1 MNGVEEYRPEF
12 SVTAEGKDISKAL
25 RQCLQELTLTDNGGA
40 TGKADELQITLLSET
55 LPLPSKGARLQLGLG
70 FNGNLVDKGWFV
82 VSGVS
87 SSGPPRK
94 VVIYATAAP
103 MNAQKQ
109 SGNVQNQKTRS
120 WDNLTLG
127 DIVKTV
133 ATDNGLIP
141 KIADKLAAIAVPHL
155 DQVSESDANLLT
167 RLARSHN
174 AVSKP
179 SGGYWLFLEQGAALT
194 ASGKTLADVTIVPR
208 EVSNWTYSEGQ
219 RGSTTGKAATGGKE
233 KKGKIGVNY
242 YDEATGQTK
251 VTQTEHEGPDL
262 ENPYTQPH
270 KTQADQQA
278 SAKKTQ
284 ANRNERRMS
293 ITAPCRPAHLPLT
306 AEARVVTQGFGERE
320 DRSWLIESMVYS
332 LSAMGFSV
340 AFNLATDIKSKAASA
355 KKKKEKKDKTGPE
368 YFGKQKN

>member
-109 SGNVQNQKTRS
+109 SGDVQNQKTRS

-141 KIADKLAAIAVPHL
+141 KVADKLAAIAVPHL

-219 RGSTTGKAATGGKE
+219 RGSTTGKPSSGGKE
-233 KKGKIGVNY
+233 KKGKIGVKY
-242 YDEATGQTK
+242 YDEDTGQTK

-340 AFNLATDIKSKAASA
+340 AFNLATDIKSKAASG